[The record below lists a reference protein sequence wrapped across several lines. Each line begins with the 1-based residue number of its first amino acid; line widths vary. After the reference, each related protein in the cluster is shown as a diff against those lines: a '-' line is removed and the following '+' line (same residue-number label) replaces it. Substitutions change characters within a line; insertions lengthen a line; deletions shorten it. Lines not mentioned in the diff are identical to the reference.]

1 MSRRATEIETS
12 PMPPGDAAPMETVP
26 ILLPWPP
33 RSFDFDTP
41 ILRASNVHFERNAD
55 AETSLIRRIGRVRIV
70 VDFDRLHTFAPVAHG
85 SRDFHLLNLV
95 PDALRFVERVEP
107 FDALPPQLWSDDP
120 PPAPEAY
127 LRTATAR
134 LLRVLAAHVER
145 SDRAQRS
152 LPLAR
157 SDHRRI
163 FERAALQQADTAP
176 DGLHPLARQLQHL
189 ANAHAGVL
197 AAFAEQPDYP
207 AMAQRIDHLR
217 RRLGVNHHCPDVLL
231 SQALQALLA
240 QIEKPGQTATRLLQQ
255 AEADI
260 WHPMALHD
268 LPGVIH
274 RQRVREA
281 RLRDL
286 ALFWH
291 RSCREWLSERVERPN
306 WRHIELLARS
316 TQRRL
321 AAPLYDEEDD
331 AFED

>member
-1 MSRRATEIETS
+1 MTQ
-12 PMPPGDAAPMETVP
+12 GDAAPIETVP
-26 ILLPWPP
+26 VPLPWPP
-33 RSFDFDTP
+33 RTFDFEEA
-41 ILRASNVHFERNAD
+41 ILRASNVHFERNPD
-55 AETSLIRRIGRVRIV
+55 GETSLIRRIGRVRIV
-70 VDFDRLHTFAPVAHG
+70 VDFDRLHTFAPVLRG
-85 SRDFHLLNLV
+85 SRDFHLLKLV
-95 PDALRFVERVEP
+95 PEALRFVERVAP
-107 FDALPPQLWSDDP
+107 FDPLPAQLWSDDP

-134 LLRVLAAHVER
+134 LLRVLAAHVEK
-145 SDRAQRS
+145 SDRDLRR
-152 LPLAR
+152 LPLER
-157 SDHRRI
+157 SNHHRI
-163 FERAALQQADTAP
+163 FERAALQQADATP

-197 AAFAEQPDYP
+197 LAFAEQPDY
-207 AMAQRIDHLR
+207 AGMAQRIGHLR
-217 RRLGVNHHCPDVLL
+217 RRLGVNIHCPDVLL

-240 QIEKPGQTATRLLQQ
+240 QIEKPGQTAARLLQQ

-260 WHPMALHD
+260 WHPTALHD
-268 LPGVIH
+268 MPGVIH

-331 AFED
+331 VFED